1 MKLYE
6 PTMSTLL
13 SPVPGRVFE
22 RGDDIL
28 GLIEFRSGTLELT
41 REELVDLLSAGR
53 DVLQRVDE
61 ALARRAAGQR
71 PIPAHG
77 QPARAFTAV
86 PAGPAAMMP
95 TTLAPPASHLA
106 SVSRHAALR
115 PPAPPAGPGPEAG
128 QEGQV
133 VPDPPAA
140 ATTSG

>member
-1 MKLYE
+1 VKLHK
-6 PTMSTLL
+6 PVIFDLAG
-13 SPVPGRVFE
+13 PVPGGVVE
-22 RGDDIL
+22 RDGAIL
-28 GLIEFRSGTLELT
+28 ALIQCRGGTLELT
-41 REELVDLLSAGR
+41 REELLSLGTAAR
-53 DVLQRVDE
+53 ELVQQVDE
-61 ALARRAAGQR
+61 AQGRRIAGMR

-77 QPARAFTAV
+77 QPARPYTAV